1 MTGNC
6 ARFRA
11 HRIQVRGLH
20 FHVCK
25 VMSSDSN
32 PKLLTLL
39 QQRERAR
46 VWGELFCSD
55 SECPILHGC
64 LVTTLPSAAGP
75 APRVLLG
82 CPGDCF
88 NFRFNSTPTSRTQ
101 GSTNGRSS
109 CRALGS
115 GTLCSSLGPG
125 NSIFEPWVRERY
137 TRTRLH
143 CQESTGGNL
152 KSTLSPVEWLGVS
165 NGILH
170 LNPRAAATP
179 SSPSSTRPPRPRPAV
194 QPIYVGL
201 LLTFERRDRGLGSG
215 H

>member
-1 MTGNC
+1 MQSHVFRLKPQTADAAPTEGEGQGLGG
-6 ARFRA
+6 AVLFRFR
-11 HRIQVRGLH
+11 
-20 FHVCK
+20 
-25 VMSSDSN
+25 MPN
-32 PKLLTLL
+32 PARVPCHYLRQQDLL
-39 QQRERAR
+39 QGSC
-46 VWGELFCSD
+46 WGALRMYE
-55 SECPILHGC
+55 
-64 LVTTLPSAAGP
+64 
-75 APRVLLG
+75 
-82 CPGDCF
+82 F

-152 KSTLSPVEWLGVS
+152 KSTLSPVEWLGDS